1 MTKNIYNQIYF
12 KFFLLFFIVCFYSY
26 SAGAVMVLRRV
37 ANYESVNFSNG
48 KALQS
53 ISSDTNNIELS
64 LDKQSYQAPCKQMG
78 NPRCLNWV
86 LDATKLLGNISELAK
101 YVSNPDLIE
110 VKE

>member
-48 KALQS
+48 KTLQS
-53 ISSDTNNIELS
+53 N
-64 LDKQSYQAPCKQMG
+64 
-78 NPRCLNWV
+78 
-86 LDATKLLGNISELAK
+86 
-101 YVSNPDLIE
+101 
-110 VKE
+110 